1 VAIFKGSRG
10 LSSLV
15 KSGSVVSEMLK
26 VEVPSDTISKEDQ
39 PRTLFSQVK
48 IGSVDL
54 EEMSK
59 IWFMD
64 GRTNNQ

>member
-1 VAIFKGSRG
+1 
-10 LSSLV
+10 
-15 KSGSVVSEMLK
+15 M
-26 VEVPSDTISKEDQ
+26 EDQ

-64 GRTNNQ
+64 DGRTTNSKVLGELKML